1 MPFSQLCAENRAERN
16 MLLTVGQIAAVI
28 QRGNGEEALSLRE
41 TFGKKRGVKLESQS
55 GTEPGSITF

>member
-1 MPFSQLCAENRAERN
+1 